1 MDPGAVVLNGNGKT
15 PKVEIRAIA
24 AGEVVVADDRSQL
37 MQKIRRQLDDVAAVD
52 MESFGVYETAHARQ
66 LPALAIRG
74 ISDCVGDK
82 RADADAG
89 WQPRAASYAAAFAFA
104 LLRAAE
110 PEDLPG
116 SATPGPPR
124 PVSEEG
130 PSPSSRDLLF
140 GLPPNLW
147 ATYDWAFQRVGDP
160 ATDVLRQLVSLG
172 EQPAT
177 WLSRIRHRTP
187 PMLQARDSMPQWL
200 LVAEFANA
208 HEHQISSWL
217 YEQAAERTTDSVE
230 RAFLFARATVVA
242 QRDAGIDKAESLLG
256 KAEAEEPSAR
266 PLWRLYDAALHQNIP
281 EVLEQVQVLMR
292 PLALGLSASV
302 VDALGPVDEVAG
314 DDDAAFVA
322 FISEFNEQHPQLL
335 DQLRVHVA
343 LIAGNALLISGKLD
357 AAQMLFENL
366 LNGLPALDSVTRTDL
381 IGARSSTVLIQI
393 ARTLLTRIANMSSK
407 EVGLDTDGVLARAE
421 ELALTARD
429 RRLDW
434 HGPTGEALAMA
445 AHARA
450 RSGDTRGAL
459 HLLSP
464 PPRGIALPSE
474 ASSQPVL
481 QFAAELAVGTGDIDL
496 ALELAAK
503 IEDAAERNIA
513 TGLALTLRPDSHS
526 EAAAAFRTAL
536 ATPPERIRVDQCVRA
551 LLALA
556 MVTTLGEDEFARL
569 EEVDPEVADVIR
581 AQAFMTAGRVSE
593 AQVLARRYP
602 DNDAAV
608 LIRVEGY
615 LSQGKVSEA
624 LEALETYGVR
634 HSEDQFFLRAASLA
648 IGSDMP
654 NEALRLAA
662 LVVSSSDLARR
673 RAARELIVDAASRLG
688 DWDRVLTETRRLIED
703 DDLATSDP
711 DRETNLAKYRWARVH
726 ALHQQRRMGAA
737 YRVIRDEPRLTPTDI
752 SKGQLVVSVL
762 RSIAP
767 EIHLQHLSGDMTAG
781 VSQEEVLSLALEVAQ
796 AFPDDEAIVGTAL
809 MTSFAMPAEDPPD
822 PLLMTKARQLQQRF
836 FERFPESEL
845 IRAVPVD
852 DSFSGLKDI
861 LRETLAPGA
870 QLTEQMRRGVA
881 AGQIPL
887 SCYTTSLQRSYAE
900 GLIRN
905 AAGCYVIRAA
915 DDAINDTEIQV
926 AKESL
931 DGSVV
936 IDTSALYLSE
946 AVLGS
951 MTKLA
956 ERFDHVFIATPQRDD
971 IVASRL
977 NLMVRSSGSLGWDPI
992 LERPA
997 LVEHPKE
1004 LTDRWAEDADRLA
1017 SALAYLEVLPD
1028 PPYND
1033 DQRNRLWSSPIRL
1046 AKERGIPVI
1055 ADDAALR
1062 AVARSEG
1069 VAAFGS
1075 LQLLYALA
1083 MDGVVS
1089 NDAIDEAYERLML
1102 VRAAELP
1109 VMDRIVQLAEASDW
1123 SPASY
1128 ASFLLTR
1135 PGLWVPLDRGI
1146 RSYMEVVRRMPK
1158 SDCPTIAGWYSSA
1171 LYGLCWVVPP
1181 HIVPLGVGTLTA
1193 WTILELHRAEL
1204 LPFLLDT
1211 AERVAGHFA
1220 RDVDVLKEVVYRLV
1234 ATIRQVTP
1242 PQLVAPTVMS
1252 LLGGLDGETHSQAV
1266 RHLLEAP

>member
-1 MDPGAVVLNGNGKT
+1 MSTSDQLRVLLGDSAYRALELLSQSNSPVSGRAVSRALRVSPTTASAALARLKEAGFVDSVLSGRSTNWYLLEANPTVRSWIDERKYPGGASLSASRPVFNAVILTAIQAEYSAVVAHLPERRSTRVGTTRFEVGDFAGDACDWKVHVCEIGPGNAAATREFVSAADGLKPQLVLFVGIAGSVKPLDVVHGDVVVAERVYNAHSGKDTTDDITGESVHRARPMSYPASYGAIQLPRAVRRKAWTTELTSMDPGAVVLNGNGKT

-147 ATYDWAFQRVGDP
+147 ATYDWALQRVGDP

-230 RAFLFARATVVA
+230 RAFLFARAAVVA

-302 VDALGPVDEVAG
+302 VDALGPVDEVIG

-662 LVVSSSDLARR
+662 LVVSSSDLTRR

-726 ALHQQRRMGAA
+726 ALHQQRHMGAA

-796 AFPDDEAIVGTAL
+796 AFPDDETIVGTAL
-809 MTSFAMPAEDPPD
+809 MTSFAMPAQDPPD

-845 IRAVPVD
+845 IR
-852 DSFSGLKDI
+852 
-861 LRETLAPGA
+861 
-870 QLTEQMRRGVA
+870 RG
-881 AGQIPL
+881 
-887 SCYTTSLQRSYAE
+887 S
-900 GLIRN
+900 
-905 AAGCYVIRAA
+905 
-915 DDAINDTEIQV
+915 
-926 AKESL
+926 
-931 DGSVV
+931 
-936 IDTSALYLSE
+936 
-946 AVLGS
+946 
-951 MTKLA
+951 
-956 ERFDHVFIATPQRDD
+956 
-971 IVASRL
+971 SR
-977 NLMVRSSGSLGWDPI
+977 
-992 LERPA
+992 
-997 LVEHPKE
+997 
-1004 LTDRWAEDADRLA
+1004 
-1017 SALAYLEVLPD
+1017 
-1028 PPYND
+1028 
-1033 DQRNRLWSSPIRL
+1033 
-1046 AKERGIPVI
+1046 
-1055 ADDAALR
+1055 
-1062 AVARSEG
+1062 
-1069 VAAFGS
+1069 
-1075 LQLLYALA
+1075 
-1083 MDGVVS
+1083 
-1089 NDAIDEAYERLML
+1089 
-1102 VRAAELP
+1102 
-1109 VMDRIVQLAEASDW
+1109 
-1123 SPASY
+1123 
-1128 ASFLLTR
+1128 
-1135 PGLWVPLDRGI
+1135 
-1146 RSYMEVVRRMPK
+1146 
-1158 SDCPTIAGWYSSA
+1158 
-1171 LYGLCWVVPP
+1171 
-1181 HIVPLGVGTLTA
+1181 
-1193 WTILELHRAEL
+1193 
-1204 LPFLLDT
+1204 
-1211 AERVAGHFA
+1211 
-1220 RDVDVLKEVVYRLV
+1220 
-1234 ATIRQVTP
+1234 
-1242 PQLVAPTVMS
+1242 
-1252 LLGGLDGETHSQAV
+1252 
-1266 RHLLEAP
+1266 